1 MVIEINT
8 KIIHFF
14 AFIFV
19 LILFSHEIL
28 CVEAI
33 RHLKSE
39 KTEVVSVEISSSSV
53 SSTQI
58 VVTSETFNKI
68 GKIRKSL
75 TWLLSKDDTQK
86 SINDPTEATNSV
98 KVVEKM
104 DDFGPTG
111 PGHSP
116 GIGHS
121 IHN

>member
-1 MVIEINT
+1 MVIVIKT
-8 KIIHFF
+8 KIIQFF
-14 AFIFV
+14 AFILV

-33 RHLKSE
+33 RHLKSK
-39 KTEVVSVEISSSSV
+39 KTEVVSVEISV
-53 SSTQI
+53 STQI

-68 GKIRKSL
+68 GKIQKSL
-75 TWLLSKDDTQK
+75 TWLPGKDDIHK
-86 SINDPTEATNSV
+86 SINDPTEATKSV

>member
-1 MVIEINT
+1 MVIVTNT
-8 KIIHFF
+8 KIIQFF
-14 AFIFV
+14 AFILV
-19 LILFSHEIL
+19 LVLFSHEIL

-39 KTEVVSVEISSSSV
+39 KMEVVSVEISV

-68 GKIRKSL
+68 GKIQKSL
-75 TWLLSKDDTQK
+75 TWLPSKDDIHK
-86 SINDPTEATNSV
+86 SINDPTEATKSV